1 MTIADIKTAAAGWSK
16 SEVEAALA
24 AEQAGKARKCAIA
37 ALESALE
44 EKS

>member
-16 SEVEAALA
+16 AEVEAALA
-24 AEQAGKARKCAIA
+24 AEQAGKARKGAIT